1 MLAFLLANDL
11 LFARLSR
18 EKRYVICP
26 VVDLCNHHSSQA
38 GVEAAYEYFAD
49 AFAVVLPEAVPVGG
63 EVRICYGPRSNDQ
76 LLQQY
81 GFVEADNPHDDF
93 AIRQDDLVLALN
105 AASPFAPATVKEL
118 RGAALID
125 PALLLRFSRAGVDP
139 TALRVARTLLRPDD
153 ARPTRG

>member
-1 MLAFLLANDL
+1 M
-11 LFARLSR
+11 
-18 EKRYVICP
+18 
-26 VVDLCNHHSSQA
+26 VDLCNHLSSQA

-49 AFAVVLPEAVPVGG
+49 AFAVVLPEAVPAGG

-125 PALLLRFSRAGVDP
+125 PALLLRFSRGGVDP

-153 ARPTRG
+153 ARPTRGEAALPLSAEVLV